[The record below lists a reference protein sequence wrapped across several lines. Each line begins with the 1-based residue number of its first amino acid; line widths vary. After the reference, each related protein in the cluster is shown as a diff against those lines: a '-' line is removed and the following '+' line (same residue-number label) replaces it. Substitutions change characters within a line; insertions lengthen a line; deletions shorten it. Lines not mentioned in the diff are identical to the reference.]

1 MKNLQYYQF
10 LPEKMCE
17 DSIKTELIYFFQND
31 YIDKYEQ
38 LQILDELAIRQWN
51 TYSLIES
58 NLRNKIDEFLIQTL
72 DFSNEELVD
81 IIIHISV
88 AFGLVRT
95 YNFILQNIPNIKDQ
109 KILNLINEYKQEI
122 KDISNPY
129 ISLYQ

>member
-1 MKNLQYYQF
+1 MKSLQYYQL

-17 DSIKTELIYFFQND
+17 HSIKTELIYFFQND

-51 TYSLIES
+51 TYSLIENNLS
-58 NLRNKIDEFLIQTL
+58 NEIDEFLIQTL
-72 DFSNEELVD
+72 DFSNEEIVD

-88 AFGLVRT
+88 SFGLVRT

-122 KDISNPY
+122 QDISNPY
-129 ISLYQ
+129 ISL